1 MWKIYFLLLR
11 RQNWTCVRNG
21 GIEKM
26 TRNPP
31 RICFLWGIST
41 RNQIACLAGMFTFPS
56 FFPSSSLQKCQIHW
70 KLKEER
76 DLKVWNCRFYLFTK
90 FIEVMIGLFYK
101 IQSNQT
107 LYLTLSRWSEQIQFF
122 SPSTVLILFY
132 LKTWYQALTYL
143 VGLYKVCGPAPSPT
157 QTPKKLYGFEDGNLW
172 KINNY

>member
-1 MWKIYFLLLR
+1 MRKIYFLLLR

-41 RNQIACLAGMFTFPS
+41 RNQIVCLAGMFTFPS
-56 FFPSSSLQKCQIHW
+56 FFPAPSLQKCQIHW

-107 LYLTLSRWSEQIQFF
+107 LYLTLIRWSEQIQNFLSQPSVNFMLFESLISILDIF
-122 SPSTVLILFY
+122 SRTL
-132 LKTWYQALTYL
+132 
-143 VGLYKVCGPAPSPT
+143 GLWSWSWSNTDPRNYRD
-157 QTPKKLYGFEDGNLW
+157 F
-172 KINNY
+172 KIAIHDE